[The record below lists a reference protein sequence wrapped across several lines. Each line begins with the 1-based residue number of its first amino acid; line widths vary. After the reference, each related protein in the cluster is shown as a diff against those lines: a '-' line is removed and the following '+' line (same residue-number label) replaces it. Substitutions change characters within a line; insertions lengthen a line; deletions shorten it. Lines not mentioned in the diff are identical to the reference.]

1 MSNLPGTSDP
11 LNDRIDSLV
20 ENRRRAKE
28 EAALKYGGG
37 FGGRILYGMAESV
50 FGERVASKINTASR
64 DRSQT
69 QKAYSELYNPSE
81 QMTRGKGG
89 SAVRE
94 IKPILEK
101 INNKVD
107 YLASKIE
114 KIDARLSAKNITI
127 GKGDK
132 QQTFRYDPLAPEG
145 KQVTAA
151 TASGKSGRFASK
163 AESAS
168 VLSKAA
174 YLGNQEYQMP
184 QTSTRVSQNDAKQI
198 IEQLK
203 KDLTKSGGRET
214 QSQIA
219 AAEDRKDYAAGEKDE
234 RNQEYQEDVIK
245 KLDEILEKIEDGGGA
260 LEALLG
266 GAAGAA
272 GAAGLARLL
281 PMLAPLLMNPYVLG
295 AIGIAGVLFAGYKG
309 IEKALEDGKID
320 KKQTTESGRTEEG
333 KEKSVDVV
341 EAGSQYVPQMPMP
354 GMPVGVGFGGT
365 NVPDK
370 FELPKDEK
378 TVVET
383 YYDGDE
389 LIGYLSTDGKLYVAQ
404 GKKEE
409 VLERYR
415 KGDATSVTVASGKM
429 PDIPRQETTGAPSPS
444 SDSSEL
450 PEGSMPIRN
459 ANNEVVGYRKEGG
472 GYEALPGREKELEE
486 LSKGANQL
494 NREMRESIGKSTSA
508 TAPAPTSKP
517 AAEIDP
523 RFESMRRDSARSAAA
538 TEKTIQMAEEL
549 ADKMGIPNDGKLEI
563 EAGGFPSQR
572 YIKSI
577 NGQTVPL
584 ELYTPEQLEYK
595 KSDDRYNAQ
604 KAAAEQGRPIP
615 QTQPTGSTGESEEQI
630 EFFAKGGPV
639 EEGKKIVVGEEGPE
653 AFFDSKEIENY
664 SDYQNADTKGKLA
677 MVRDLISSDIER
689 AASIA
694 GVSLYEG
701 GWTEKGDDPLLYGL
715 RSSKGDSTGGF
726 YDLFK
731 NNPDFTE
738 KLNELKETGASI
750 EEIRN
755 EYIAMKLAT
764 PAARRRLIRSYGSM
778 KAGDDYT
785 WSNEWYED
793 SGTKPRAKGGPVEDG
808 SDYLV
813 GEQGPELMIPK
824 EDGFIIPAKETK
836 MLLNGTRA
844 RGGRVENSL
853 KYLVGEEGPELNI
866 PNFGD
871 TLREVQN
878 QLEMSEEEN
887 RTALETA
894 SPVINNI
901 DSRTINNVAPS
912 SAPPPPMTVNSRN
925 DETSYADIAARIFSH
940 PAKHPIA

>member
-1 MSNLPGTSDP
+1 MARRRPRTGSLRSVMSNLPGTSDP

-203 KDLTKSGGRET
+203 KDLTKSGGGET

-523 RFESMRRDSARSAAA
+523 RFESMRRD
-538 TEKTIQMAEEL
+538 
-549 ADKMGIPNDGKLEI
+549 
-563 EAGGFPSQR
+563 
-572 YIKSI
+572 
-577 NGQTVPL
+577 
-584 ELYTPEQLEYK
+584 
-595 KSDDRYNAQ
+595 

-764 PAARRRLIRSYGSM
+764 PAARRRLISSYGSM
-778 KAGDDYT
+778 KADDDYT
-785 WSNEWYED
+785 WSNEGYED
-793 SGTKPRAKGGPVEDG
+793 RGTKPRAKGGPVEDG

-940 PAKHPIA
+940 PAKHPVA